1 MLRKLYTVF
10 CVAAI
15 ALYGIS
21 VFNGWEFPVAK
32 KSVSGPDV
40 RSASGGNVYYRSGYR
55 GGK

>member
-1 MLRKLYTVF
+1 MLKKFYILF

-15 ALYGIS
+15 AVYGLS
-21 VFNGWEFPVAK
+21 VLRGWEFPVAK
-32 KSVSGPDV
+32 KSISGPDV

>member
-1 MLRKLYTVF
+1 MLRKLYTVL
-10 CVAAI
+10 CVTAI
-15 ALYGIS
+15 ALYGVS
-21 VFNGWEFPVAK
+21 VLNGWELPVAK